1 MRLRSLRTAHEHSH
15 THTHTHT
22 LYATLLGRTARL
34 VAFAVRVPRRAS
46 WVSRVRQNP
55 SATRRVR
62 PAESRCRKPHLPGS
76 ALQRASACE
85 VRDRR
90 DSADLPEDDG
100 EEQHA
105 SGKGHPAA
113 VRCST
118 ERFLKAETQTR
129 QGAQNQ
135 GPHWGH
141 VKRILE
147 GLELT
152 PTVLVQGSLQR
163 GSMLTRSSELKGCQR
178 SLVILPVLLPSPDT
192 CLPGLR
198 TSTGRCC
205 LSSGPKDL
213 TVFIVQNFP
222 SPPFGVLSHG
232 TFPVLFQV
240 LHAPL
245 RSDPSV
251 GLRRVVTVIRC
262 NTTLGDDL

>member
-1 MRLRSLRTAHEHSH
+1 MPLLPALQYRNAH
-15 THTHTHT
+15 TPF
-22 LYATLLGRTARL
+22 G
-34 VAFAVRVPRRAS
+34 PRRRETF
-46 WVSRVRQNP
+46 VYP
-55 SATRRVR
+55 H
-62 PAESRCRKPHLPGS
+62 ESRRPRGQEHQGPALPCVFQLLS
-76 ALQRASACE
+76 VSI
-85 VRDRR
+85 
-90 DSADLPEDDG
+90 S
-100 EEQHA
+100 
-105 SGKGHPAA
+105 GHPAA